1 MSKVSPPSDPVE
13 TPIVNQPYEPP
24 QWHWSLDV
32 DFRAVAPALRGRR
45 PSGAYLPVPRPTR
58 RNAELPLGDQQQSC
72 QEVEPHKRINR
83 IRAAVEAWR
92 EAGYPGATTETIEL
106 MEHWN
111 QPETEGV
118 QPYFCQ
124 RDAVETAIY
133 LKEADDGQREGF
145 VEVLGELNEEHNDG
159 IPRIA
164 LKLATGT
171 GKTFVMAMIIL
182 WQAKNGYCRDF
193 LLLVPNLT
201 IRDRLQEL
209 KSGSSLYDDLR
220 PSGDKTRFRVTVLNF
235 QAWQHRTGVGVEGT
249 MTKAQKLAIGLDAG
263 KFERATTESK
273 EEMVD
278 RLLSAHRGRGE
289 LCVMNDEAHH
299 CYNRERAGGSSIAGE
314 SAREEAEA
322 MMWFGALRAL
332 HQKGRVAQV
341 YDLSATPMWLRRPTP
356 SEPSVLFPWTV
367 SDFPLVDAI
376 ETGLVKIPRV
386 PIKDDSGAEVPAF
399 RNLHTAVKD
408 SLGKTLLPPK
418 TNSLPRTV
426 DDAITRMMDDYE
438 RIRADYEP
446 KGITPILIVVAD
458 TIPNAERLFAE
469 LGGWRKDGEWV
480 PGRFD
485 ILSNIDE
492 AKQVKSQPPTLLV
505 HSRMDE
511 TEKDAKLAGN
521 VDTSDN
527 SAVHASDEKLSA
539 AERMEVVRQLFN
551 TAGKK
556 DKPGEHLRCIV
567 SVGMLTEGWD
577 ATAVTHVV
585 GYRHFGSDLLCEQVA
600 GRALRRSVVPEPGSE
615 QTAEYANIVGIPFLN
630 MMTKEKGD
638 PGCAKERW
646 AVYSVPGREDLRIE
660 LPRVRGWRRDLPGP
674 RARLRRP
681 LDPLDAR
688 PTSGTGDVEVVGEGG
703 KELTLTTGQGE
714 REQTARWRLA
724 RRVLE
729 RCKVDWQGEASLSR
743 LESFASVVKA
753 TEVYLQERGIEA
765 RKLTTDAATEAVSAD
780 IAKHLEWSDQK
791 ERIVAVMDEPAF
803 ADTAATRFE
812 TTLLPFPDQV
822 GSMTVRSELNAAA
835 CHSDFERQVA
845 GLLEH
850 VAGVDA
856 WVRNYRLE
864 WHIPWHDPIHA
875 RWHVYE
881 PDFVARVALEGDGAR
896 SGFLV
901 IEVKGRQDV
910 RSDEKARAA
919 EEWCRRLS
927 DGAAPGVT
935 GPWRYVMLDDP
946 GKAATELQ
954 EAVAELSGAGH

>member
-1 MSKVSPPSDPVE
+1 MKQARVPSDPVE
-13 TPIVNQPYEPP
+13 TPILNQPYDPP
-24 QWHWSLDV
+24 QWYWSLDLE
-32 DFRAVAPALRGRR
+32 FRAVAPALPGRR
-45 PSGAYLPVPRPTR
+45 PSGAYLPVPKPTR
-58 RNAELPLGDQQQSC
+58 RQSELPLGDQQSSC

-83 IRAAVEAWR
+83 IREAVDAWR
-92 EAGYPGATTETIEL
+92 EAGYPGATTESMEL
-106 MEHWN
+106 IEHWN
-111 QPETEGV
+111 QPEREGV

-133 LKEADDGQREGF
+133 LKEADDSRREGF
-145 VEVLGELNEEHNDG
+145 VEALGELNDEHNDG

-171 GKTFVMAMIIL
+171 GKTFVMGMLIL
-182 WQAKNGYCRDF
+182 WQAKNDYCRDF

-209 KSGSSLYDDLR
+209 KSGGGLYDDLR
-220 PSGDKTRFRVTVLNF
+220 PTGDKTRFRVTVLNF
-235 QAWQHRTGVGVEGT
+235 QAWQRRTGVGVEGAI
-249 MTKAQKLAIGLDAG
+249 TKAQKVAIGLDAER
-263 KFERATTESK
+263 FENATTESE

-278 RLLSAHRGRGE
+278 RLLSAHRGGGK

-299 CYNRERAGGSSIAGE
+299 CYNGERAGGSRIAGE
-314 SAREEAEA
+314 SAKEESEA

-332 HQKGRVAQV
+332 HQKRRVAQV

-356 SEPSVLFPWTV
+356 AEPSVLFPWTV

-386 PIKDDSGAEVPAF
+386 PISDDSGAEVPAF

-408 SLGKTLLPPK
+408 SLGQTPLPRK
-418 TNSLPRTV
+418 GNSLPRTV
-426 DDAITRMMDDYE
+426 DDAITRMMGDYE

-446 KGITPILIVVAD
+446 RGITPILIVVAD
-458 TIPNAERLFAE
+458 TIANAERLFAE

-480 PGRFD
+480 RGRFN

-492 AKQVKSQPPTLLV
+492 AKQVKSDPPTLLV

-511 TEKDAKLAGN
+511 TEKDATLAGS
-521 VDTSDN
+521 VGSSDN

-539 AERMEVVRQLFN
+539 AERMAVVRELFN

-556 DKPGEHLRCIV
+556 DKAGEHLRCIV

-630 MMTKEKGD
+630 MMSKEKGD
-638 PGCAKERW
+638 PGRSKERW
-646 AVYSVPGREDLRIE
+646 AVYTVPGREDLRME
-660 LPRVRGWRRDLPGP
+660 LPRIRGWRRDQPGP
-674 RARLRRP
+674 RAILRRP

-688 PTSGTGDVEVVGEGG
+688 PMSATGNVEVAGEGG
-703 KELTLTTGQGE
+703 KELTLATGEGE

-729 RCKVDWQGEASLSR
+729 RCQVDWQGEASMSR
-743 LESFASVVKA
+743 LESFASVVRA
-753 TEVYLQERGIEA
+753 TDVYLQERGIQA
-765 RKLTTDAATEAVSAD
+765 RKLTTDAGVEAVSAD
-780 IAKHLEWSDQK
+780 IAKHLEWSDEK
-791 ERIVAVMDEPAF
+791 ERIIAAMDDPAY
-803 ADTAATRFE
+803 ADTGSTSFE
-812 TTLLPFPDQV
+812 TTLLRFPEQE
-822 GSMTVRSELNAAA
+822 SSLTTRSELNAAA
-835 CHSDFERQVA
+835 CHSDFERHVA

-850 VAGVDA
+850 VHGVDA
-856 WVRNYRLE
+856 WVRNYRLD
-864 WHIPWHDPIHA
+864 WNIPWHDPIHA

-881 PDFVARVALEGDGAR
+881 PDFVARVPLDGNGA
-896 SGFLV
+896 GCGYLV

-927 DGAAPGVT
+927 EGAAT
-935 GPWRYVMLDDP
+935 GISAPWSYVMLDDP
-946 GKAATELQ
+946 ATAATGLKQ
-954 EAVAELSGAGH
+954 AVAELSGLGR

>member
-1 MSKVSPPSDPVE
+1 MSQVGPPSDPVE

-32 DFRAVAPALRGRR
+32 DFRAIAPALPGRR
-45 PSGAYLPVPRPTR
+45 PSGAYLPVPKPTR
-58 RNAELPLGDQQQSC
+58 RKAELPLGDQQQSC

-83 IRAAVEAWR
+83 IRDAVEAWR

-106 MEHWN
+106 IEHWN

-145 VEVLGELNEEHNDG
+145 VKVLGELNEEHNDG

-171 GKTFVMAMIIL
+171 GKTFVMGMLIL

-209 KSGSSLYDDLR
+209 KGGSSLYDDLR

-235 QAWQHRTGVGVEGT
+235 QAWQQRTGVGVEGT
-249 MTKAQKLAIGLDAG
+249 VTKAQKLAIGLDAA
-263 KFERATTESK
+263 KFEKATTESE

-278 RLLSAHRGRGE
+278 RLLSAHRGGGQ

-314 SAREEAEA
+314 SAKEEAEA

-332 HQKGRVAQV
+332 YQKGRVAQV

-386 PIKDDSGAEVPAF
+386 PIRDDSGAEVPAF

-408 SLGKTLLPPK
+408 SLGKTFLPPK

-446 KGITPILIVVAD
+446 RGITPILIVVAD
-458 TIPNAERLFAE
+458 TIANAERLFAE
-469 LGGWRKDGEWV
+469 VGGWRKDGEWV
-480 PGRFD
+480 PGSFS

-492 AKQVKSQPPTLLV
+492 ARQVKSQPPTLLV

-511 TEKDAKLAGN
+511 TEKDAKLAGH

-600 GRALRRSVVPEPGSE
+600 GRALRRSVVPEPGAE

-638 PGCAKERW
+638 PGRAKERW
-646 AVYSVPGREDLRIE
+646 AAYSVPSREDLRIE
-660 LPRVRGWRRDLPGP
+660 LPRVRGWRRDQPGP

-681 LDPLDAR
+681 LGPLDAR
-688 PTSGTGDVEVVGEGG
+688 PTSGTGDVEVAGEGG

-714 REQTARWRLA
+714 REQTAQWRLA

-729 RCKVDWQGEASLSR
+729 RCKVDWQGEASLNR

-753 TEVYLQERGIEA
+753 TEVYLQGRGIEA
-765 RKLTTDAATEAVSAD
+765 RKLTMDATIEAVSAD

-791 ERIVAVMDEPAF
+791 ERIIAVMDEPAF

-812 TTLLPFPDQV
+812 TTLLRFPEHV

-881 PDFVARVALEGDGAR
+881 PDFVARVPLEGNGGR
-896 SGFLV
+896 KGFLV

-919 EEWCRRLS
+919 EEWCERLS
-927 DGAAPGVT
+927 LGAAPRVDA
-935 GPWRYVMLDDP
+935 PWRYVMLDDP
-946 GKAATELQ
+946 ARAATDLRQ
-954 EAVAELSGAGH
+954 AVEEVSGAGQ

>member
-1 MSKVSPPSDPVE
+1 MSQVGPPSDPIE
-13 TPIVNQPYEPP
+13 TPILNQPYDPP
-24 QWHWSLDV
+24 QWYWSLDV
-32 DFRAVAPALRGRR
+32 DFRAVAPVLPGRR
-45 PSGAYLPVPRPTR
+45 PSGAYLPVPKPTR
-58 RNAELPLGDQQQSC
+58 RKAELPLGDQQQSC

-83 IRAAVEAWR
+83 IRKAVEAWR

-106 MEHWN
+106 IEHWN
-111 QPETEGV
+111 QPDREGV

-145 VEVLGELNEEHNDG
+145 VKALGELNEEHNDG

-171 GKTFVMAMIIL
+171 GKTFVMGMLIL

-209 KSGSSLYDDLR
+209 KSGSALYDDLR
-220 PSGDKTRFRVTVLNF
+220 PTGDKTRFRVTVLNF
-235 QAWQHRTGVGVEGT
+235 QAWQRRTGVGVEGAI
-249 MTKAQKLAIGLDAG
+249 TKAQKVAIGLDTE
-263 KFERATTESK
+263 KFEKATTESE

-278 RLLSAHRGRGE
+278 RLLSAHRGRGK

-299 CYNRERAGGSSIAGE
+299 CYNGERAGGTRIAGE
-314 SAREEAEA
+314 SAKEEAEA

-332 HQKGRVAQV
+332 HRKGRVAQV
-341 YDLSATPMWLRRPTP
+341 YDLSATPMWLRRPTA

-386 PIKDDSGAEVPAF
+386 PIRDDSGAEVPAF
-399 RNLHTAVKD
+399 RNLHNAVKE
-408 SLGKTLLPPK
+408 SLGKTPLPPK
-418 TNSLPRTV
+418 ANPLPRSV
-426 DDAITRMMDDYE
+426 DDAITRMMGDYE

-446 KGITPILIVVAD
+446 RGITPILIVVGD
-458 TIPNAERLFAE
+458 TIANAERLFAE
-469 LGGWRKDGEWV
+469 LGGWRKDAEWV
-480 PGRFD
+480 PGRFS
-485 ILSNIDE
+485 IVSNIDE

-505 HSRMDE
+505 HSRMDA
-511 TEKDAKLAGN
+511 EKDAKLAGS
-521 VDTSDN
+521 VGTSDN

-539 AERMEVVRQLFN
+539 AERMAVVRELFN

-638 PGCAKERW
+638 PGRSKERW
-646 AVYSVPGREDLRIE
+646 AVYTVPGREHLRIE
-660 LPRVRGWRRDLPGP
+660 LPRVRGWRRDHPGP
-674 RARLRRP
+674 RASLRRP

-688 PTSGTGDVEVVGEGG
+688 PTSGTGNVEVAGEGG
-703 KELTLTTGQGE
+703 KELTLTTGEGE

-753 TEVYLQERGIEA
+753 TDVYLQERGIQA
-765 RKLTTDAATEAVSAD
+765 RTLTTDAGIEAVSAD
-780 IAKHLEWSDQK
+780 IAKHLEWSDEK
-791 ERIVAVMDEPAF
+791 ERIIAVTDDPAF
-803 ADTAATRFE
+803 ADTSATSFE
-812 TTLLPFPDQV
+812 TTLLRFPEQE

-835 CHSDFERQVA
+835 CHSDFERHVA

-850 VAGVDA
+850 VQGIDA

-881 PDFVARVALEGDGAR
+881 PDFVARVPLGRDGV
-896 SGFLV
+896 GCGYLV

-919 EEWCRRLS
+919 EGWCERLS
-927 DGAAPGVT
+927 NGAASSVDA
-935 GPWRYVMLDDP
+935 PWRYVMLDDP
-946 GKAATELQ
+946 AKAAMGLRQ
-954 EAVAELSGAGH
+954 AVAKLSGGGC

>member
-1 MSKVSPPSDPVE
+1 MSEVEPPSDPVE
-13 TPIVNQPYEPP
+13 TPIVNQPYDPP
-24 QWHWSLDV
+24 QWHWSLDI
-32 DFRAVAPALRGRR
+32 DFRAVAPALPGRR
-45 PSGAYLPVPRPTR
+45 PSGAYLPVPKPTK
-58 RNAELPLGDQQQSC
+58 RNAELPLGDQQRSC

-83 IRAAVEAWR
+83 IREAVEAWR

-106 MEHWN
+106 IEHWN

-145 VEVLGELNEEHNDG
+145 VEVLAELNQEHNDG

-171 GKTFVMAMIIL
+171 GKTFVMGMLIL

-209 KSGSSLYDDLR
+209 ESGGRLYDDLR
-220 PSGDKTRFRVTVLNF
+220 PTRDETRFRVTVLNF
-235 QAWQHRTGVGVEGT
+235 QAWQPRTGVGVEGA
-249 MTKAQKLAIGLDAG
+249 MTKAQKVAIGLDAE
-263 KFERATTESK
+263 KFDNAVTESE

-299 CYNRERAGGSSIAGE
+299 CYNGERAGGRRIAGE
-314 SAREEAEA
+314 SAKEEAEA

-332 HQKGRVAQV
+332 HRRGRVTQV
-341 YDLSATPMWLRRPTP
+341 YDLSATPMWLRRPTA

-386 PIKDDSGAEVPAF
+386 PIRDDSGGEVPAF
-399 RNLHTAVKD
+399 RNLHTAVEK
-408 SLGKTLLPPK
+408 SLGKTILPSK
-418 TNSLPRTV
+418 TNALPRSV
-426 DDAITRMMDDYE
+426 DDAITRMMGDYE

-446 KGITPILIVVAD
+446 RGITPILIVVAD
-458 TIPNAERLFAE
+458 TIDNAERLFAE
-469 LGGWRKDGEWV
+469 LGGWREGGEWV
-480 PGRFD
+480 PGRFS

-492 AKQVKSQPPTLLV
+492 LKQVKSRPPTLLV

-511 TEKDAKLAGN
+511 RHARLAGN
-521 VDTSDN
+521 VGTSDN

-539 AERMEVVRQLFN
+539 AERMEIVRELFN

-556 DKPGEHLRCIV
+556 DRPGEHLRCIV

-630 MMTKEKGD
+630 MVTKEKGD
-638 PGCAKERW
+638 PGRARERW
-646 AVYSVPGREDLRIE
+646 AVYAVPGREDLRIE
-660 LPRVRGWRRDLPGP
+660 LPRVRGWRRDQPGP
-674 RARLRRP
+674 RASLRMP

-688 PTSGTGDVEVVGEGG
+688 PMSGTGNVAVAGEGG
-703 KELTLTTGQGE
+703 KELTLETGEGE

-729 RCKVDWQGEASLSR
+729 RCQVDWQGEATLSR

-753 TEVYLQERGIEA
+753 TDAYLQERGIQA
-765 RKLTTDAATEAVSAD
+765 RALTTDEGIEAVSAD
-780 IAKHLEWSDQK
+780 IARHLEWSDEK
-791 ERIVAVMDEPAF
+791 ERIIAVMEEPAF
-803 ADTAATRFE
+803 ADTATTGFE
-812 TTLLPFPDQV
+812 TTLLRFPEQE
-822 GSMTVRSELNAAA
+822 GSVTVRSELNAAA

-845 GLLEH
+845 ELLEH
-850 VAGVDA
+850 VPGVDA

-881 PDFVARVALEGDGAR
+881 PDFVARVPLEGDDAGN
-896 SGFLV
+896 GLLV

-919 EEWCRRLS
+919 EEWCERLS
-927 DGAAPGVT
+927 LAAAPGV
-935 GPWRYVMLDDP
+935 GAPWRYVMLDDQA
-946 GKAATELQ
+946 KAATGLRQ
-954 EAVAELSGAGH
+954 AVAGLRGAGR